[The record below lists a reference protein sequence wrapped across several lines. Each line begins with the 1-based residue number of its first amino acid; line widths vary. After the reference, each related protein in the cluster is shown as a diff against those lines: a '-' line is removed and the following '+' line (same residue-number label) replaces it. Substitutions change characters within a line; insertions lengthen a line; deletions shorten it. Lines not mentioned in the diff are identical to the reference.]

1 MGEKRKNGSA
11 ALPAAGTVT
20 NNPSANNT
28 TTHINLYQ
36 GEIYT
41 ELEEYVVDAAVER
54 FRARGCLNTASF
66 REIANQ
72 VQLEMRA
79 QIIMLREPV
88 FKGGRGLKWTVP
100 KIISPVQCAMILFQ
114 IKRIRLV
121 CTPEEVERANP
132 SGVLAAYH
140 ETGVYA
146 GIYREIGLNQLDK
159 WATEFAGAVDDKWCE
174 KFKAAIRAKAEPIC
188 ECDNPDYIFF
198 KSEIFDYKTKTR
210 IPFSPDIVSLRKIPF
225 DLPTTEP
232 AVPVHTKPDGTKID
246 LWQWLDSL
254 APYEGGRDLLVKL
267 VGAVVRYNYVWRVM
281 VTLFNSTGQNG
292 KSTFIKMLKACVGN
306 GNYMSST
313 MGQLCDARFALA
325 NLPGTVLV
333 TCEDSDSGTY
343 IRSTSR
349 IKCIISHDPVVV
361 ERKGLDAFTYTP
373 KCLIVSASNDLPK
386 TKDKTFAWQ
395 DRNIYVPFTGEFKGQ
410 ADPTIA
416 SEWVVSDEF
425 CQYML
430 YQALIKMD
438 NYYELPEP
446 NMAVALKQE
455 FMAEN
460 DSTIEFLEWFEDLSL
475 IDFLPNGYAWHLY
488 RDWLPKHRPNT
499 TLPNEKAFLKHLA
512 EVAVN
517 SGKWLQPKES
527 NGRSRRFSVSAW
539 CHCSDDALGVSVDKY
554 SEPRSSGIV
563 RKEIY
568 EYCQKHKMVP
578 RDMTVQAYDDI
589 RKSFGYE
596 RLQYLTKEHD
606 KSGKNSKITNIRQA

>member
-1 MGEKRKNGSA
+1 MGEERKNGSA

-28 TTHINLYQ
+28 TISINLYQ

-41 ELEEYVVDAAVER
+41 ELEEYVVDDVVKR
-54 FRARGCLNTASF
+54 FRAGGRLNTVTL

-88 FKGGRGLKWTVP
+88 SKGGRNLKWTAP
-100 KIISPVQCAMILFQ
+100 KIISPVQCAMILLQ

-140 ETGVYA
+140 DSSVYA
-146 GIYREIGLNQLDK
+146 GIYREIGTHQLDA
-159 WATEFAGAVDDKWCE
+159 WATEFAGAVDDRWRE
-174 KFKAAIRAKAEPIC
+174 KFSDAIRAKAKPVC
-188 ECDNPDYIFF
+188 ECDNPDYVFF
-198 KSEIFDYKTKTR
+198 KSEILDYKTRTR

-225 DLPTTEP
+225 DLPTAEP
-232 AVPVHTKPDGTKID
+232 AVPVHTKPDGTTID

-313 MGQLCDARFALA
+313 MSQLCDARFALA
-325 NLPGTVLV
+325 NLPGVVLV

-373 KCLIVSASNDLPK
+373 KCLIVSASNELPR
-386 TKDKTFAWQ
+386 TKDKTPAWQ

-410 ADPTIA
+410 ADPTIS
-416 SEWVVSDEF
+416 SEWVVSEEF

-438 NYYELPEP
+438 TYYELPEP
-446 NMAVALKQE
+446 SMAVALKQE

-460 DSTIEFLEWFEDLSL
+460 DAVIEFLEWFEDLSL
-475 IDFLPNGYAWHLY
+475 IDFLPNGYAWYLF
-488 RDWLPKHRPNT
+488 RQWLPEHRPNT
-499 TLPNEKAFLKHLA
+499 ALPNEKAFIKHLA
-512 EVAVN
+512 EVGVN
-517 SGKWLQPKES
+517 SGKWVQPKEA
-527 NGRSRRFSVSAW
+527 NGRNRRFSVGAW
-539 CHCSDDALGVSVDKY
+539 CHCSDDVLDVKVDTY

-568 EYCQKHKMVP
+568 EYCQKNHVVP
-578 RDMTVQAYDDI
+578 HDMTVRAYDDI

-596 RLQYLTKEHD
+596 RLQYLTNAQA
-606 KSGKNSKITNIRQA
+606 KSEKNSKIKQFKQA